1 VCVAEQGFSLVVHMR
16 NKIRNRLDTN
26 KTGENAIRLKL
37 TNWQYALKKLADKN
51 QAQDLHYRIWNQ
63 MFFGNE

>member
-1 VCVAEQGFSLVVHMR
+1 MR